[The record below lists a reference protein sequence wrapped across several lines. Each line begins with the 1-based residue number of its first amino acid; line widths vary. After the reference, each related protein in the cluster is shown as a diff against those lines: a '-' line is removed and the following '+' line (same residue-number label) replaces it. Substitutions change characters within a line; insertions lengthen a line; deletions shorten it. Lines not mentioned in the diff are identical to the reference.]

1 MEHLYNTIKPVGRR
15 VVIAVRSG
23 EKDSHKVLREDGTE
37 VELFVNTS
45 YSWDGKISNHTQGTL
60 LTDFKNLKAGTNV
73 LFNHNS
79 ITDEY
84 KLDIEPDNLTSVYA
98 IDAHMLHF
106 GVKDDQVICIDGF
119 MLAERMY
126 EEEAKFG
133 SIILADKKKKECM
146 LKILAKPESV
156 TDFEVGD
163 IAIVYKYSDYEMTH
177 NIGGQRT
184 TLIRLKYTDC
194 IGKWEN

>member
-1 MEHLYNTIKPVGRR
+1 MEHLYNTIKPVGKR

-23 EKDSHKVLREDGTE
+23 EKDSHKVIRDDGTE
-37 VELFVNTS
+37 VELFVNTN

-79 ITDEY
+79 ISDEN
-84 KLDIEPDNLTSVYA
+84 KLDIEPDNITSVYA
-98 IDAHMLHF
+98 IESNMLHF

-146 LKILAKPESV
+146 LKILAKPESI
-156 TDFEVGD
+156 TEFEVGD

-177 NIGGQRT
+177 NIGGKRT

>member
-1 MEHLYNTIKPVGRR
+1 MEHLYNTIKPVGKR

-23 EKDSHKVLREDGTE
+23 EKDSHKVIREDGTE
-37 VELFVNTS
+37 VELFVNTNF
-45 YSWDGKISNHTQGTL
+45 SWDGKIANHTQGTL

-126 EEEAKFG
+126 EEEEKFG
-133 SIILADKKKKECM
+133 SIILADKKKKDCM

-163 IAIVYKYSDYEMTH
+163 VAIVYKYSDYEMTH
-177 NIGGQRT
+177 NIGGKRT

>member
-1 MEHLYNTIKPVGRR
+1 MEHLYNTIKPVGKR

-23 EKDSHKVLREDGTE
+23 EKDSHKVIKDDGTE
-37 VELFVNTS
+37 VELFVNTN
-45 YSWDGKISNHTQGTL
+45 YSWDGKISNHTQGLL

-126 EEEAKFG
+126 EEEEKFG
-133 SIILADKKKKECM
+133 SIILADKKKKDCM

-163 IAIVYKYSDYEMTH
+163 IAVVYKYSDYEMTH
-177 NIGGQRT
+177 NIGGKRT

>member
-1 MEHLYNTIKPVGRR
+1 MEHLYNTIKPVGKR

-23 EKDSHKVLREDGTE
+23 EKDSHKVIRDDGTE
-37 VELFVNTS
+37 VELFVNTN
-45 YSWDGKISNHTQGTL
+45 YSWDGKISNHTQGLL

-126 EEEAKFG
+126 EEEEKFG
-133 SIILADKKKKECM
+133 SIILADKKKKDCM

-163 IAIVYKYSDYEMTH
+163 IAVVYKYSDYEMTH
-177 NIGGQRT
+177 NIGGKRT